1 MCRRCVL
8 DCEPS
13 VVPLADPSPLDY
25 SQARTVIS
33 QGDRN
38 PQDVLKTSYD
48 HFTEFD
54 ICAASLTP
62 IYRGSPSVT
71 SAFSLASYLPE
82 FAGSICKVDDIVQV
96 GFVGSGLRSR
106 V

>member
-1 MCRRCVL
+1 VL
-8 DCEPS
+8 DT
-13 VVPLADPSPLDY
+13 LKLTRYRLDR
-25 SQARTVIS
+25 SQARTVIA

-71 SAFSLASYLPE
+71 SAFSQASYLPE
-82 FAGSICKVDDIVQV
+82 FAGSICKVDDVVQV